1 MKNIFL
7 LKIFLFFLSLSLYS
21 ESEIEFSL
29 NSDSIWRGLT
39 QNNGNPTVGAEINF
53 SLESGFFSGAWIES
67 CCSENSSYPNREVGY
82 LFGYQKDINENLYIS
97 FNYVGTNYPDSKID
111 NYDEFEV
118 DFTFYNFGISYFI
131 GLDNFPDYFE
141 LSYSYEFLNNS
152 FNLTYGD
159 FDSYRNLNDSNGTN
173 YSIGIDTFL
182 KGFTL
187 SSFYYY
193 FNANGSSDLDDDGF
207 VFSISKR
214 TSFWK
219 SFHFHRVWE

>member
-7 LKIFLFFLSLSLYS
+7 KIFLLLLSLSAYS
-21 ESEIEFSL
+21 ESGIEFSIK
-29 NSDSIWRGLT
+29 SDSIWRGLT
-39 QNNGNPTVGAEINF
+39 QNNGNPTVGAEVNF
-53 SLESGFFSGAWIES
+53 HLENGFFSGAWIES
-67 CCSENSSYPNREVGY
+67 CCSENPSYPNREVGY
-82 LFGYQKDINENLYIS
+82 LVGYQKDINEKLHIS

-118 DFTFYNFGISYFI
+118 DFTFYNFGISYFK

-159 FDSYRNLNDSNGTN
+159 FDSYRNQYDSNGTN

-187 SSFYYY
+187 NSFYYY
-193 FNANGSSDLDDDGF
+193 FNANGSGDLDDDGF

-214 TSFWK
+214 TSF
-219 SFHFHRVWE
+219 

>member
-7 LKIFLFFLSLSLYS
+7 LKIFIFFLSLSTYS

-53 SLESGFFSGAWIES
+53 SLENGFFSGAWIES
-67 CCSENSSYPNREVGY
+67 CCSENSSHPNREVGY
-82 LFGYQKDINENLYIS
+82 LFGYQKDINKNLYIS

-111 NYDEFEV
+111 NYDEFEI

-159 FDSYRNLNDSNGTN
+159 FDSYRNLYDSNGTN

-187 SSFYYY
+187 TSFYYY
-193 FNANGSSDLDDDGF
+193 FNAYGSSDLDDDGF
-207 VFSISKR
+207 VFSISKK
-214 TSFWK
+214 TSF
-219 SFHFHRVWE
+219 

>member
-7 LKIFLFFLSLSLYS
+7 KILLFFLSLSLYS

-53 SLESGFFSGAWIES
+53 SLDNGFFSGAWIES

-82 LFGYQKDINENLYIS
+82 LVGYQKNIYENLYIS

-111 NYDEFEV
+111 NYDEIEI
-118 DFTFYNFGISYFI
+118 DLIFYNFGISYFK
-131 GLDNFPDYFE
+131 GLDNFPDYYE

-152 FNLTYGD
+152 LNLTYGD
-159 FDSYRNLNDSNGTN
+159 FDPYKNHHDSNGVN
-173 YSIGIDTFL
+173 YSIGIDSFI

-187 SSFYYY
+187 TFFYYY
-193 FNANGSSDLDDDGF
+193 FNANSSSDLDDDGL
-207 VFSISKR
+207 VFSISKK
-214 TSFWK
+214 TSF
-219 SFHFHRVWE
+219 